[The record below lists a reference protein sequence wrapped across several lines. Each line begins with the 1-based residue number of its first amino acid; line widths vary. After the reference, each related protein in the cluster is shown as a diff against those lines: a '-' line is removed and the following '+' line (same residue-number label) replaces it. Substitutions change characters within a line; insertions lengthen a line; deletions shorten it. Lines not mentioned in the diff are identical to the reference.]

1 VADAFLDTTF
11 LIDLYRRDEGAVRV
25 WNRVVAGEL
34 EVAYSPIAVLEIWL
48 GNFSSGEQRF
58 YEDVLL
64 LAEEVPLRSSAAK
77 SAAENLRKLQPVA
90 ERIVRD
96 ALIAASA
103 KGHGD
108 VILTRNRRDFQQF
121 TDLIDSYS

>member
-1 VADAFLDTTF
+1 MADAFLDTTF

-34 EVAYSPIAVLEIWL
+34 QVAYSPVAVLEVWL
-48 GNFSSGEQRF
+48 GNFTQGEESF
-58 YEDVLL
+58 YENVLL
-64 LAEEVPLRSSAAK
+64 LAEEVPLDSSMAK
-77 SAAENLRKLQPVA
+77 TAAEQLRKLQPVA

-103 KGHGD
+103 IQRNE

-121 TDLIDSYS
+121 TDKLDAYT